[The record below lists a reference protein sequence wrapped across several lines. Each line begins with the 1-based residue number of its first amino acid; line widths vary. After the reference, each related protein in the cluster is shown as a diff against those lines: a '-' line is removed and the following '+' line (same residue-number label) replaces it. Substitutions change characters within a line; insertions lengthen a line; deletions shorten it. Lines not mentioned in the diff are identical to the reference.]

1 MKKQNI
7 VLVGVALSAMILVG
21 TTVYIHTRPAAT
33 AKSLSYGMT
42 YADAKRMPLATKCL
56 EKNSTLTIS
65 AGDRSTVEQVAM
77 LHLYDVPAGTNV
89 DVLIASYAKDRVTG
103 SEHYPAKYGSYNFA
117 MGKQSNGDWQFTKFE
132 HCY

>member
-1 MKKQNI
+1 MKKRNI
-7 VLVGVALSAMILVG
+7 ILVGTALLAVILVG
-21 TTVYIHTRPAAT
+21 TTVYIHLQPAAT
-33 AKSLSYGMT
+33 AKSLSYGMM

-89 DVLIASYAKDRVTG
+89 DVLIASYTKDQVTG
-103 SEHYPAKYGSYNFA
+103 SEHYPAKYGSYSFT
-117 MGKQSNGDWQFTKFE
+117 MHKQSNGDWHFTKFE